1 LARIGI
7 PGASLDIAYRIAF
20 MMSLAA
26 AAKLGVAELATQV
39 YVLQTL
45 RFVLLI
51 SLAIGWACEI
61 MVGHLIGSGEFRA
74 AHLLAQGPPG
84 VESRF

>member
-1 LARIGI
+1 
-7 PGASLDIAYRIAF
+7 
-20 MMSLAA
+20 
-26 AAKLGVAELATQV
+26 V